1 MRVESHLRVD
11 RDLLLAVASYGIT
24 LLRLFIAAFGAVTI
38 LRGDDIRFGVTSI
51 ALVMAF
57 DYFDGATFDKS
68 NFSVLKA
75 WRIKRRVA
83 DSVSDRLV
91 IQIICI
97 PLLIKYSSFLWLYL
111 PILAREIA
119 ISGYISK
126 EFAKGIL
133 VYPRSISKVA
143 CAMVGIAVMSF
154 VIFPFS
160 FTFIT
165 TAVMFTL
172 SGFALLD
179 YIRRVQN
186 YKASRSPMAQSIGS
200 LEEIF

>member
-11 RDLLLAVASYGIT
+11 QDLLLVVASYGIT
-24 LLRLFIAAFGAVTI
+24 LLRLLIAIFGALTI
-38 LRGDDIRFGVTSI
+38 LRRDDVRFVVASI

-57 DYFDGATFDKS
+57 DYFDGATFDRS
-68 NFSVLKA
+68 NLNILKE

-83 DSVSDRLV
+83 DSLSDRLV

-97 PLLIKYSSFLWLYL
+97 PLLINNFSFVWLYL

-133 VYPRSISKVA
+133 VYPRSV
-143 CAMVGIAVMSF
+143 
-154 VIFPFS
+154 
-160 FTFIT
+160 
-165 TAVMFTL
+165 
-172 SGFALLD
+172 
-179 YIRRVQN
+179 
-186 YKASRSPMAQSIGS
+186 YK
-200 LEEIF
+200 L

>member
-1 MRVESHLRVD
+1 MRVQSHLRVD
-11 RDLLLAVASYGIT
+11 RDGLLVVSSYGIT
-24 LLRLFIAAFGAVTI
+24 FLRLLIAAFGAVTI
-38 LRGDDIRFGVTSI
+38 LRGDDIRLGVVSV

-68 NFSVLKA
+68 NFSALKE
-75 WRIKRRVA
+75 WRIKRRIA
-83 DSVSDRLV
+83 DSISDRLV

-97 PLLIKYSSFLWLYL
+97 PLLIKNSSFVWLYL

-126 EFAKGIL
+126 EFAKGFL

-143 CAMVGIAVMSF
+143 CAMVGIAVISF
-154 VIFPFS
+154 LIFPFS

-165 TAVMFTL
+165 AAVMSTL
-172 SGFALLD
+172 SAFALLD
-179 YIRRVQN
+179 YIRRVQD
-186 YKASRSPMAQSIGS
+186 YKASRSPMAISIGS
-200 LEEIF
+200 LEEVF